1 MYNKIIWA
9 NDGSPT
15 MERVYP
21 VVRDLA
27 RDNGAS
33 VVLAHVQETMRIGQ
47 HPLFADSHRALDSFL
62 QGTVDQLT
70 NDGVD
75 AELVLTET
83 RSGRAAQ
90 AIADLAV
97 EADADVIVAG
107 THGQG
112 PVAGFF
118 LGGFTIALLQIA
130 PCPVLVVPRHSHEDD
145 RVALAHQV
153 GEMAGSS
160 RSNIR

>member
-1 MYNKIIWA
+1 MYKKVIWA
-9 NDGSPT
+9 NDGSPI

-21 VVRDLA
+21 VVRELA
-27 RDNGAS
+27 KDSGAP
-33 VVLAHVQETMRIGQ
+33 VVLAHVQETMRLGH
-47 HPLFADSHRALDSFL
+47 HPLFADSHQNLDRFL
-62 QGTVDQLT
+62 QATVEQLAA
-70 NDGVD
+70 DGVD

-90 AIADLAV
+90 AIADLAAEA
-97 EADADVIVAG
+97 EADLIVAG

-130 PCPVLVVPRHSHEDD
+130 PCPVLVVPRHSHDED
-145 RVALAHQV
+145 RVVLAT
-153 GEMAGSS
+153 AGSS
-160 RSNIR
+160 RSNTR

>member
-1 MYNKIIWA
+1 MYKKIIWA

-21 VVRDLA
+21 VVRELA
-27 RDNGAS
+27 NDSGAS
-33 VVLAHVQETMRIGQ
+33 LTVAHVQETMRLGH
-47 HPLFADSHRALDSFL
+47 HPLFADSHQALDALL
-62 QGTVDQLT
+62 QQTVDQLSAE
-70 NDGVD
+70 GVD

-90 AIADLAV
+90 AIADLAA
-97 EADADVIVAG
+97 ETDADLIVAG

-130 PCPVLVVPRHSHEDD
+130 PCPVLVVPRHSHDSD
-145 RVALAHQV
+145 RVVLA
-153 GEMAGSS
+153 MSS
-160 RSNIR
+160 SSAANTG